1 MSDLTTLVQGSPEWL
16 HARLGKVT
24 ASRVADIVA
33 RTKTGYS
40 ASRATYRAQLVCE
53 RLTGL
58 PQETFSNAAMDWGRE
73 QEANARAAYEFE
85 TSRTVDL
92 VGFVSHPS
100 YAMAGAS
107 PDGFIAEDGLIEIK
121 CPNTA
126 THIETL
132 LGKAVP
138 GKYVA
143 QMQWQLACTGRQ
155 WCDFVSYDPRL
166 PGHLQLAVYRM
177 ERDPAHIEDLNRA
190 VGEFLAEVDTIMMQL
205 EGL

>member
-1 MSDLTTLVQGSPEWL
+1 MSDLTTLVQGSQEWL

-33 RTKTGYS
+33 RTKTGFS

-58 PQETFSNAAMDWGRE
+58 PQDSFSSPAMDWGRE

-92 VGFVSHPS
+92 VGFVQHPS
-100 YAMAGAS
+100 YSMAGAS
-107 PDGFIAEDGLIEIK
+107 PDGLIGQDGLIEIK
-121 CPNTA
+121 CPQTS

-138 GKYVA
+138 GRYVA
-143 QMQWQLACTGRQ
+143 QMQWQMACTGRQ

-166 PGHLQLAVYRM
+166 PGPLQLAIYRM

-190 VGEFLAEVDTIMMQL
+190 VGEFLAEVESIIEQL
-205 EGL
+205 GGI

>member
-1 MSDLTTLVQGSPEWL
+1 MSDLSTLVQGSPEWL

-58 PQETFSNAAMDWGRE
+58 PQDSFSNAAMDWGRE

-92 VGFVSHPS
+92 VGFVQHPS

-107 PDGFIAEDGLIEIK
+107 PDGLIGEDGLIEIK
-121 CPNTA
+121 CPQTS

-143 QMQWQLACTGRQ
+143 QMQWQMACTGRA

-166 PGHLQLAVYRM
+166 PGHLQLAIYRM
-177 ERDPAHIEDLNRA
+177 ERDEAHIEDLNRA
-190 VGEFLAEVDTIMMQL
+190 VGEFLAEVESILMQL

>member
-24 ASRVADIVA
+24 ASRVSDIVA
-33 RTKTGYS
+33 RTKTGFS

-85 TSRTVDL
+85 TGRTVDL
-92 VGFVSHPS
+92 VGFVQHPS
-100 YAMAGAS
+100 YTMAGAS
-107 PDGFIAEDGLIEIK
+107 PDGLIATDGLIEIK

-143 QMQWQLACTGRQ
+143 QMQWQMACTGRQ

-166 PGHLQLAVYRM
+166 PGHLQLAIYRM
-177 ERDPAHIEDLNRA
+177 ERDEAHIEDLNRA
-190 VGEFLAEVDTIMMQL
+190 VGEFLAEVESILMQL

>member
-1 MSDLTTLVQGSPEWL
+1 
-16 HARLGKVT
+16 
-24 ASRVADIVA
+24 
-33 RTKTGYS
+33 
-40 ASRATYRAQLVCE
+40 
-53 RLTGL
+53 
-58 PQETFSNAAMDWGRE
+58 
-73 QEANARAAYEFE
+73 
-85 TSRTVDL
+85 
-92 VGFVSHPS
+92 
-100 YAMAGAS
+100 MAGAS
-107 PDGFIAEDGLIEIK
+107 PDGIIGQDGLIEIK
-121 CPNTA
+121 CPQTS

-138 GKYVA
+138 GRYVA